1 MKFLSF
7 QLLILLLFA
16 NPIFG
21 QQISN
26 LQVFK
31 NLTDSISYKIIEA
44 LPDEMSTLSFPTNN
58 SELNILYDFIKTKL
72 INSGIKL
79 TSDENYKEKISL
91 SFSEVKVDYDKL
103 FKEHL
108 FGKYSMQRQVVLSG
122 SFILEKK
129 SQVFD
134 FNFIGTDTVKFE
146 EYRDLEN
153 KIYPFT
159 EGQAPKEP
167 FFTNLVEPVI
177 AIVATATAVILF
189 FTVRSK

>member
-108 FGKYSMQRQVVLSG
+108 FGKYSMKRQIVLSG

-177 AIVATATAVILF
+177 AIAATATAVILF